1 MSTETTESVPR
12 DFYDG
17 IVSIREALLDYGLD
31 EDAVEQVLD
40 QIESIIVEALEQVE
54 GDTDSNSQDDKSSS
68 K

>member
-1 MSTETTESVPR
+1 MSTQTTESVPR

-17 IVSIREALLDYGLD
+17 IVSIREALLDYDLD

-54 GDTDSNSQDDKSSS
+54 SDTDSSSLGDKSSS